1 MTGDNMKMINQRN
14 KRNRQPIDIKS
25 IKLQIRVT
33 EAERASLKK
42 RAALLNMTMSDY
54 VRSFLW
60 KESEGMK
67 HEV

>member
-54 VRSFLW
+54 VRSLLW

>member
-1 MTGDNMKMINQRN
+1 MKMINQRN

-42 RAALLNMTMSDY
+42 RAALLNMTIGEY

-67 HEV
+67 H